1 MRNTPP
7 DSPGETMV
15 HPENVSTGR
24 RLDFS
29 QPLERIFED
38 LLKMINETRTA
49 LGLPEYTEDEKWIL
63 YQELAYTNQQYHG
76 RLRKD
81 KQTPYFHH
89 LLGTVVNLVN
99 ELKLTSLLSLLSGLH
114 HDDIEDLETVQQDSS
129 TLFAP
134 LDITQLSTD
143 TQNYILSLR
152 EQIRNIISGVTKVRG
167 NKEGQETDHEA
178 SFRRLLET
186 MRDHGPRVAYVKLA
200 DRANNSDTFA
210 NLPPEKQVQKARETL
225 ALYVPLARI
234 CKVPV
239 IEDHLLRGSLNI
251 INKSLVEQY
260 DALIAQKKKQFDDDY
275 RPKIEHLLKGNFPG
289 KKDILE
295 IQYIPQSLAQLTQ
308 HLPPE
313 RLESL
318 HLEELHLDPLDS
330 LGEVRIILKTRRSL
344 KKLRSF
350 IIANLSI
357 TEKSVSHSSQ
367 NIQID
372 DRGEAGIYI
381 HLINNV
387 GERVHIHLNDALSE
401 QKSQRGIL
409 ANLTDATTPKELRDS
424 LDYILRQP
432 GNIFDLAK
440 EELLQPPIHIFTV
453 DRKREIT
460 LPMNATALDFAA
472 KIHSAILVGAQCAF
486 IFGKDNV
493 KKMPSYS
500 LFDPLPDN
508 VAVFIESCLTKK
520 GSTEPDPTQVRI
532 DPGWVFFCKTSS
544 AKEVLRKEFRKNKK
558 ESVQRGEQF
567 IQRLKK
573 IFGCSLSDLFLSLPV
588 NPSQQRSKKKFLQE
602 IGELKID
609 PIHLLQQQEK
619 YTSPVWEISI
629 LLEDQPGE
637 LDRLLNNFS
646 TICNITK
653 LQTQS
658 IPQQGQQKR
667 LQEII
672 INADFAPFELP
683 EYKRLKPYQ
692 ILITLLK
699 LHYKGY
705 QIKAKPTII
714 QDTKN
719 VE

>member
-1 MRNTPP
+1 
-7 DSPGETMV
+7 MV

-49 LGLPEYTEDEKWIL
+49 LGLPEYTEYEKWIL

-178 SFRRLLET
+178 SFRRLLEA
-186 MRDHGPRVAYVKLA
+186 MRDHGPRVVYVKLA

-210 NLPPEKQVQKARETL
+210 NLPPKKQVQKARETL

-234 CKVPV
+234 CKVPI

-318 HLEELHLDPLDS
+318 HLKELQIDPLDS
-330 LGEVRIILKTRRSL
+330 LGEIRIILKTRRSI
-344 KKLRSF
+344 KKLLSF

-357 TEKSVSHSSQ
+357 TEKSVSHRSQ
-367 NIQID
+367 NIQIEN
-372 DRGEAGIYI
+372 RGEAGIYI

-387 GERVHIHLNDALSE
+387 GQRVHIHLNDALSE
-401 QKSQRGIL
+401 QKLPQGIL
-409 ANLTDATTPKELRDS
+409 ANLNEDATTPKELRDS

-440 EELLQPPIHIFTV
+440 EELLQPPIHIFTA
-453 DRKREIT
+453 DRKREII

-472 KIHSAILVGAQCAF
+472 KIHPDILVGAQRAF
-486 IFGKDNV
+486 IFREDNV
-493 KKMPSYS
+493 KIPYS

-508 VAVFIESCLTKK
+508 VAVFIESCLTNK
-520 GSTEPDPTQVRI
+520 GSREPDPTQVHI
-532 DPGWVFFCKTSS
+532 DPGWVFFCKTSR
-544 AKEVLRKEFRKNKK
+544 AKEVLRQEFMKNKK

-567 IQRLKK
+567 IQRLKA

-609 PIHLLQQQEK
+609 PIHLLEQQAK

-637 LDRLLNNFS
+637 LDRLLDNFS

-658 IPQQGQQKR
+658 IPQQGQQKK